1 MLLLWICSLCYN
13 GEGVPG
19 DSILRKARC
28 YANCFTRNGVKN
40 ESETSCLTQAC
51 KECLAPCNAKRKFP
65 DENSCKASCNNANS
79 CLDSCE
85 FLTWLKNFQSL
96 SNGDGSLLP
105 VPGPLNVTILNFTS
119 LSLQWSHVL
128 NSNGTPVYLVEI
140 TFDGEVSR
148 LGPFY
153 PNQVIVES
161 KVIFTFN
168 HPCTFTPDINQR
180 AEFKDINFSFRVAVL
195 TENSSLSYGIKS
207 NSIAFPKPDPVKNV
221 TLDSIVYDG
230 NHDGNKLLMTS
241 SWKAPK
247 GQENIVSNYAL
258 RWKQDFQCGGS
269 ILFRNGETTGPQTR
283 YTMSLYEKMKK
294 CTHELK
300 VFTMIGC
307 SVSVPAILRYTYPGC
322 QNITSFPKDIC
333 YEFDPP
339 DAPMADRIVTN
350 IRLAEPMT
358 PAPDYRFY
366 ATFTW
371 NPPVYPYKNI
381 TEYVFILYKQP
392 GNHFINLGNEKPL
405 SNSKTVTDLL
415 PGTIY
420 KVQVYAVFQDRRPSS
435 DFSDATFTTPG
446 VDRNG
451 VKVTHL
457 TAGQFTESSD
467 GGSFS
472 VPISWEKPIFNYST
486 LVFYTFRYKI
496 GSKNSTE
503 ELMPNETYFN
513 ISGILHGKLIRYW
526 VTPHYQ
532 HNWIKGVQVY
542 GNITAPV
549 PSNDDTEIKSLKF
562 GEFVRELGTSRYS
575 INVTWTGPVFNFT
588 LISYNIEYELTGY
601 QSNRPTVQINVE
613 KPKILLS
620 GIRPKEFIRIKVKAM
635 FSNPNVKGKEA
646 TLSKTAPAAD
656 PSTLNVR
663 NFTYN
668 SLNLSTVRIKW
679 EKPIFSE
686 SNVTKYDLTYKR
698 RGNPDR
704 KKGFHFEIDEGR
716 TYFAIHDLIPGDSLV
731 VKVTPMFDATA
742 IAGITL
748 ETTIEPQKPDNQEI
762 QVQNL
767 RVGSFLEDEKN
778 NTFSVNF
785 TWEPPPF
792 KYSTVRSYTVSYELY
807 GGYLREELSCPP
819 FQMDS
824 RRLGCSKS
832 GDSLTFV
839 QISGMFPRESVTVKV
854 TPTYSNSYIT
864 GEMAEEIATAPQPR
878 EELVQVNGLRYYEI
892 FPTANNTFRTT
903 VSWGKPLFTHSDVHH
918 YSYKVVAINS
928 PLRKRRET
936 LSNTIITTTGTN
948 VTINGISRIDGV
960 EFQVTPVFVVSEVT
974 GADAKIS
981 LAWKSQTD
989 KNPLSDPMTATEL
1002 AGLVIGVI
1010 LAVLIAIALLFWC
1023 YRERQRQLGAKGRV
1037 SGKNALMIDHWEV
1050 GGDSVTLEEELGEG
1064 AFGKVYKGV
1073 LKESTSPS
1081 RRLSIIRP
1089 KSPMRRNT
1097 LKQTEGLIVAVKM
1110 LHGMADNDQRREFLE
1125 EIQLMKAVGTHKNI
1139 VNMLGCCTVEEPMF
1153 LLVEYIP
1160 YGDLL
1165 HYLRKRRG
1173 KVKEYLG
1180 DESRGPY
1187 RSTYC
1192 ETYVMDKQF
1201 GERTT
1206 VATRSDRIYVNS
1218 PDAPKGDDGNI
1229 QILSFTQSA
1238 KTEDRGRE
1246 NLGMNQDE
1254 VHEDAE
1260 DDEETLTPGDL
1271 LAFAW
1276 QISEGMEYLA
1286 RKGFVHRDL
1295 AARNVLVGDN
1305 KIAKVADFGLTRHV
1319 YEEKVYH
1326 AKRNRKLPLKWM
1338 SVEAIF
1344 DQTFTTQSD
1353 VWAFGVLLWELV
1365 TLGGTPYP
1373 TVNNRELL
1381 RLLKNGYRMEK
1392 PDICNDEMYN
1402 LMRECW
1408 LENPFDRP
1416 TFTLI
1421 RERLEEMMQKDNP
1434 YLDFSVLDE
1443 SRDYYNVPSF
1453 NSLIDESEDDV
1464 FEKEEG
1470 YELLEED
1477 HKEKIIE
1484 KDQPLKDSNKNEIAP
1499 SPKSSKFPGEEENN
1513 EPVDVDKIEFN
1524 NIAFQSKDF
1533 NDLKEEKVDFDA
1545 LEMAL
1550 YRHGGRHRSIVL

>member
-1 MLLLWICSLCYN
+1 MCVRFMLLLWICSLCHN
-13 GEGVPG
+13 GEGFTKDLNSV
-19 DSILRKARC
+19 LRKARC
-28 YANCFTRNGVKN
+28 YANCLTRNGVKN

-51 KECLAPCNAKRKFP
+51 KECLAPCNAKTTFP
-65 DENSCKASCNNANS
+65 DENSCKASCNKANS
-79 CLDSCE
+79 CFDSCE

-128 NSNGTPVYLVEI
+128 NSNGTPIYLVEI
-140 TFDGEVSR
+140 MFDDEVSR

-161 KVIFTFN
+161 KVMLTF
-168 HPCTFTPDINQR
+168 HHLCTFTPDKNQR

-195 TENSSLSYGIKS
+195 TENSSVSYGLKS
-207 NSIAFPKPDPVKNV
+207 NSVAFPKPDPVTNV
-221 TLDSIVYDG
+221 TLDSLLYDG

-258 RWKQDFQCGGS
+258 RWKQDSQCQG
-269 ILFRNGETTGPQTR
+269 IFFRNGETTGPQTR
-283 YTMSLYEKMKK
+283 YNMSLYAQLKK
-294 CTHELK
+294 CTHELE
-300 VFTMIGC
+300 VFTIIGC

-322 QNITSFPKDIC
+322 QNITRFPKDNC
-333 YEFDPP
+333 YKFDPP
-339 DAPMADRIVTN
+339 DAPMADRMVTN

-381 TEYVFILYKQP
+381 TEYAFTWSKQP
-392 GNHFINLGNEKPL
+392 EHLYLNRGGGSPL
-405 SNSKTVTDLL
+405 SNSKTVSDLL

-420 KVQVYAVFQDRRPSS
+420 KVQVFPVFQDKRPWSKY
-435 DFSDATFTTPG
+435 SDATFTTPG
-446 VDRNG
+446 IDPNE

-467 GGSFS
+467 GGSLS
-472 VPISWEKPIFNYST
+472 VVISWEKPIFNYST
-486 LVFYTFRYKI
+486 LALYTFRYKV
-496 GSKNSTE
+496 GNKNGKE
-503 ELMPNETYFN
+503 ELMPNQTYFS
-513 ISGILHGKLIRYW
+513 ISGMLHGKLVRYW
-526 VTPHYQ
+526 VTPRYQ
-532 HNWIKGVQVY
+532 HDWVKGVQVY
-542 GNITAPV
+542 GNITAP
-549 PSNDDTEIKSLKF
+549 
-562 GEFVRELGTSRYS
+562 EL
-575 INVTWTGPVFNFT
+575 
-588 LISYNIEYELTGY
+588 
-601 QSNRPTVQINVE
+601 
-613 KPKILLS
+613 
-620 GIRPKEFIRIKVKAM
+620 
-635 FSNPNVKGKEA
+635 
-646 TLSKTAPAAD
+646 
-656 PSTLNVR
+656 
-663 NFTYN
+663 
-668 SLNLSTVRIKW
+668 
-679 EKPIFSE
+679 
-686 SNVTKYDLTYKR
+686 
-698 RGNPDR
+698 
-704 KKGFHFEIDEGR
+704 
-716 TYFAIHDLIPGDSLV
+716 
-731 VKVTPMFDATA
+731 
-742 IAGITL
+742 
-748 ETTIEPQKPDNQEI
+748 DNQEI

-767 RVGSFLEDEKN
+767 RVGSFLEDEES

-792 KYSTVRSYTVSYELY
+792 KFSTVHSYTVSYELY
-807 GGYLREELSCPP
+807 GGYSREELSCPP
-819 FQMDS
+819 LQMDS

-832 GDSLTFV
+832 GDNLTFL

-854 TPTYSNSYIT
+854 TPIYSNSYIT
-864 GEMAEEIATAPQPR
+864 GKMAEERGTAPQPR
-878 EELVQVNGLRYYEI
+878 EELVQVNSLKYDEI

-903 VSWGKPLFTHSDVHH
+903 VSWEKPLFIHSDVHH

-928 PLRKRRET
+928 LLRKRRET
-936 LSNTIITTTGTN
+936 LSNTMITTTGTN
-948 VTINGISRIDGV
+948 VTISGISRVDGV
-960 EFQVTPVFVVSEVT
+960 EFQVTPVFFVSAVT

-989 KNPLSDPMTATEL
+989 KNPVSDPMTTAEL

-1010 LAVLIAIALLFWC
+1010 LAVLIATGLLFWC
-1023 YRERQRQLGAKGRV
+1023 YRERQRKLGAKGRV

-1050 GGDSVTLEEELGEG
+1050 DGDSVTLEEELGEG

-1081 RRLSIIRP
+1081 RRLSIMRP
-1089 KSPMRRNT
+1089 KRPMRRNM

-1125 EIQLMKAVGTHKNI
+1125 EIQLMKAVGTHRNI
-1139 VNMLGCCTVEEPMF
+1139 VNMLGCCTVNEPMF

-1173 KVKEYLG
+1173 K
-1180 DESRGPY
+1180 
-1187 RSTYC
+1187 T
-1192 ETYVMDKQF
+1192 
-1201 GERTT
+1201 
-1206 VATRSDRIYVNS
+1206 TRSDCIYVNNT
-1218 PDAPKGDDGNI
+1218 DAPKGDDGNI

-1238 KTEDRGRE
+1238 KTEERGRE
-1246 NLGMNQDE
+1246 NTRMDQDE
-1254 VHEDAE
+1254 VHEDAD
-1260 DDEETLTPGDL
+1260 DDEETLNPGDL

-1344 DQTFTTQSD
+1344 DQTFTAQSD

-1381 RLLKNGYRMEK
+1381 RLLKDGYRMEK
-1392 PDICNDEMYN
+1392 PDICNDEMYKM
-1402 LMRECW
+1402 MRECW

-1434 YLDFSVLDE
+1434 YLDLSVLDE
-1443 SRDYYNVPSF
+1443 SQDCYNVPSF
-1453 NSLIDESEDDV
+1453 NSLVDESEDEV
-1464 FEKEEG
+1464 FDKEEG
-1470 YELLEED
+1470 YDLLEED
-1477 HKEKIIE
+1477 HKEIIND
-1484 KDQPLKDSNKNEIAP
+1484 KDQPIKDSNKNETAP
-1499 SPKSSKFPGEEENN
+1499 SPKSSKFPGEEEND
-1513 EPVDVDKIEFN
+1513 EPVDVDKIDFN
-1524 NIAFQSKDF
+1524 NIAFQS
-1533 NDLKEEKVDFDA
+1533 NDLNNLKEVKVDFDA

-1550 YRHGGRHRSIVL
+1550 YRHGGRRFVF